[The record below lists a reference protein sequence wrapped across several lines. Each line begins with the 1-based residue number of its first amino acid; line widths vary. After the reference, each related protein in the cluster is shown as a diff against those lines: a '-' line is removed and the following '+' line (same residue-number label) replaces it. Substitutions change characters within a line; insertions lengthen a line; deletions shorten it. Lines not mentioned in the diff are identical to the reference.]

1 MLSMVV
7 SLLYALFTVISIFF
21 IIPTNLRDDPSNT
34 VPHIKRVM
42 YKLLTCNY
50 KYGFIAYMLAH
61 LVLVEICTPID
72 ENLLIADQYKT
83 YLFLIGIFGIAYLIT
98 KELYTYT
105 TMTELLNIP
114 YIKLLWVKD
123 IDQDIHNVRSKHSSF
138 NIEDVIINHVD
149 FIFGNRLP
157 FTFVLCVVIFIC
169 FIVFI
174 CTYLQLGEVNFY
186 ISKYYPGLYHR
197 SSNIELTL
205 DTKLK
210 LYEKITK
217 ELEKHNLTIS
227 QETHRKAQIQ
237 KLLDSVE
244 DTIKNNKANDSV
256 DVSKILNDG
265 HYKVNPH
272 KETL

>member
-50 KYGFIAYMLAH
+50 KCGFVTYMLVH
-61 LVLVEICTPID
+61 LVLVEICLPVD

-83 YLFLIGIFGIAYLIT
+83 YLFLIGLFGIVYLIT
-98 KELYTYT
+98 KELYTYM

-138 NIEDVIINHVD
+138 NIEDAIINHVE

-157 FTFVLCVVIFIC
+157 FTFVLCVVIFMC

-174 CTYLQLGEVNFY
+174 CTYLQLGEIKFY
-186 ISKYYPGLYHR
+186 VSTYYPGLYQYGT
-197 SSNIELTL
+197 NIEVTL
-205 DTKLK
+205 DTEIK
-210 LYEKITK
+210 LYEKIKK
-217 ELEKHNLTIS
+217 ELKKQNTTLTLES
-227 QETHRKAQIQ
+227 HRKAQVQ

-244 DTIKNNKANDSV
+244 ETIKNNKANDGV
-256 DVSKILNDG
+256 DINKILNDG
-265 HYKVNPH
+265 KYVTNSL